1 MSSDYTHFTTGQWL
15 LAGLAALGI
24 GVSKSGLPGVSLLHV
39 VIMASLFGPREST
52 GVILPM
58 LVVGD
63 MTAVALFRRHSQWN
77 LLVRTLPAAT
87 GGVILGWGVMAT
99 FPHWQSGMTIG
110 GIVLG
115 LAGMQLLRDWK
126 PLWFERVPQSIA
138 IGAGFGLLAG
148 ATTMIANAAGP
159 VMGLYLLTVGLPKR
173 EFVGTSAWFFLIINL
188 LKIPFSLQLGLISS
202 HSLRFNALLA
212 PLIIAGLFLGREV
225 VTRLPQRT
233 FDSLVLI
240 FAVVGALKLL
250 GVFTAIS

>member
-1 MSSDYTHFTTGQWL
+1 VPPDLTHLTLGQWL
-15 LAGLAALGI
+15 LAGLAAVGI

-63 MTAVALFRRHSQWN
+63 VTAVALFRRHSRWN

-87 GGVILGWGVMAT
+87 GGVILGWAIMAA
-99 FPHWQSGMTIG
+99 FPHWQSGKTIG
-110 GIVLG
+110 AIVLG
-115 LAGMQLLRDWK
+115 LAAMQFLRDWK
-126 PLWFERVPQSIA
+126 PVWFERVPQSIA

-188 LKIPFSLQLGLISS
+188 LKVPFSLQLGLITS
-202 HSLRFNALLA
+202 HSLLLNALLA
-212 PLIIAGLFLGREV
+212 PLIIGGLFLGREV
-225 VTRLPQRT
+225 VARLRQRT

-250 GVFTAIS
+250 GVFEAFS

>member
-1 MSSDYTHFTTGQWL
+1 LTLGQWL
-15 LAGLAALGI
+15 LAGLAAVGI

-63 MTAVALFRRHSQWN
+63 VTAVALFRRHSRWN

-87 GGVILGWGVMAT
+87 GGVILGWGVMAA
-99 FPHWQSGMTIG
+99 FPHWQSGKTIG
-110 GIVLG
+110 AIVLG
-115 LAGMQLLRDWK
+115 LAAMQFLRDWK
-126 PLWFERVPQSIA
+126 PVWFERVPQSIA

-188 LKIPFSLQLGLISS
+188 LKVPFSLQLGLITS
-202 HSLRFNALLA
+202 HSLQLNALLA
-212 PLIIAGLFLGREV
+212 PLIIGGLFLGREV
-225 VTRLPQRT
+225 VARLRQRT

-250 GVFTAIS
+250 GVFEAFS

>member
-1 MSSDYTHFTTGQWL
+1 VPPDLTHLTLGQWL
-15 LAGLAALGI
+15 LAGLAAVGI

-63 MTAVALFRRHSQWN
+63 VTAVALFRRHSRWN

-87 GGVILGWGVMAT
+87 GGVILGWGVMAA
-99 FPHWQSGMTIG
+99 FPHWQSGKTIG
-110 GIVLG
+110 AIVLG
-115 LAGMQLLRDWK
+115 LAAMQFLRDWK
-126 PLWFERVPQSIA
+126 PVWFERVPQSIA

-188 LKIPFSLQLGLISS
+188 LKVPFSLQLGLITS
-202 HSLRFNALLA
+202 HSLQLNALLA
-212 PLIIAGLFLGREV
+212 PLIIGGLFLGREV
-225 VTRLPQRT
+225 VARLRQRT

-250 GVFTAIS
+250 GVFEAFS

>member
-1 MSSDYTHFTTGQWL
+1 MPPDLTHLTLGQWL
-15 LAGLAALGI
+15 LAGLAAVGI

-63 MTAVALFRRHSQWN
+63 VTAVALFRRHSRWN

-87 GGVILGWGVMAT
+87 GGVILGWGVMAA
-99 FPHWQSGMTIG
+99 FPHWQSGKTIG
-110 GIVLG
+110 AIVLG
-115 LAGMQLLRDWK
+115 LAAMQFLRDWK
-126 PLWFERVPQSIA
+126 PVWFERVPQSIA

-188 LKIPFSLQLGLISS
+188 LKVPFSLQLGLITS
-202 HSLRFNALLA
+202 HSLQLNTLLA
-212 PLIIAGLFLGREV
+212 PLIIGGLFLGREV
-225 VTRLPQRT
+225 VARLRQRT

-250 GVFTAIS
+250 GVFEAFS

>member
-1 MSSDYTHFTTGQWL
+1 MPPDLTHLTLGQWL
-15 LAGLAALGI
+15 LAGLAAVGI

-63 MTAVALFRRHSQWN
+63 VTAVALFRRHSRWN

-87 GGVILGWGVMAT
+87 GGVILGWAIMAA
-99 FPHWQSGMTIG
+99 FPHWQSGKTIG
-110 GIVLG
+110 AIVLG
-115 LAGMQLLRDWK
+115 LAAMQFLRDWK
-126 PLWFERVPQSIA
+126 PVWFERVPQSIA

-188 LKIPFSLQLGLISS
+188 LKVPFSLQLGLITS
-202 HSLRFNALLA
+202 HSLQLNALLA
-212 PLIIAGLFLGREV
+212 PLIIGGLFLGREV
-225 VTRLPQRT
+225 VARLRQRT

-250 GVFTAIS
+250 GVFEAFS